1 MPESPGEAASPSPI
15 DWSLWRSFIAVVE
28 GGSFAQAARR
38 LGLAQ
43 PTVGRQMRS
52 LEQQVGELLFERRPE
67 GLRATPYALGLF
79 ERARAVEQAVVG
91 LSESIARQAPGL
103 AGTVRVACILTFAVE
118 LLPAILAPLL
128 RQHPQLEV
136 EIAASDVERN
146 LVRRD
151 ADVSV
156 HIARP
161 LQPEAI
167 VAKVAEVEL
176 GLYAHRDYVAR
187 HGRPETPADWAGHT
201 VIGVENAE
209 HTLRDAAA
217 HGIQLPRG
225 SVRLRSD
232 TYLVQAAALRAGA
245 GIGLCQAWLAARTP
259 ELLRLDRPG
268 ELPTLP
274 VWVAANDDLHCNP
287 RIRAVFDHLVAALG
301 EHFSPPRSTG

>member
-1 MPESPGEAASPSPI
+1 MPECRGAAASPSVI

-28 GGSFAQAARR
+28 CGSFAQAARR

-52 LEQQVGELLFERRPE
+52 LEQQVGELLFERRPD
-67 GLRATPYALGLF
+67 GLRATSYAMGLF

-118 LLPAILAPLL
+118 LLPAMLAPLL

-156 HIARP
+156 HIERP
-161 LQPEAI
+161 PQPEAI
-167 VAKVAEVEL
+167 AVKAAELEL

-187 HGRPETPADWAGHT
+187 HGVPQGPDDWARHT
-201 VIGVENAE
+201 VIGLEDAG

-217 HGIQLPRG
+217 HGIRLPRG

-232 TYLVQAAALRAGA
+232 TYLVQIAALRAGA

-268 ELPTLP
+268 ELPKLP
-274 VWVAANDDLHCNP
+274 VWVACNDDLHCNP
-287 RIRAVFDHLVAALG
+287 RIRAVFEQLVAALRARFG
-301 EHFSPPRSTG
+301 AA